1 MSLKISVFFCF
12 SFNFDTLKLL
22 PQTGAYFMILGL
34 RPVDVANEKLL
45 KFSNKIITQ
54 TSFF

>member
-1 MSLKISVFFCF
+1 MSKCISLKIPTIFVVF

-34 RPVDVANEKLL
+34 RPVDVANEKLM
-45 KFSNKIITQ
+45 KI
-54 TSFF
+54 FK